1 MVKKHYKNQGIMK
14 FLTIIGALLGIVYLI
29 LALIPTIGRTYQL
42 FPIEI
47 GPYLGHWVV
56 AVIIGFVVAII
67 TLLAGVKPNDPIPFN
82 WIMLFILAILMIIF
96 VDILAGVLVLIAFLI
111 GLIEEL

>member
-1 MVKKHYKNQGIMK
+1 MVKKHYKNEGIMK

-29 LALIPTIGRTYQL
+29 LALIPTIGRQYQ
-42 FPIEI
+42 IYTINI
-47 GPYLGHWVV
+47 GIHWI
-56 AVIIGFVVAII
+56 AAIIIGFAVAII
-67 TLLAGVKPNDPIPFN
+67 TLLAGIKPNDPIPFN
-82 WIMLFILAILMIIF
+82 WIMLFILAVLMIIF

>member
-1 MVKKHYKNQGIMK
+1 MVKKHYKNEGIMK

-29 LALIPTIGRTYQL
+29 LRLTAIGTQYQIY
-42 FPIEI
+42 PIQ
-47 GPYLGHWVV
+47 LGINDIV

-82 WIMLFILAILMIIF
+82 WIMLFILAVLMIIF

>member
-1 MVKKHYKNQGIMK
+1 MVKKHYKNEGIMK

-29 LALIPTIGRTYQL
+29 LTLIPELPSYQIYPINIGL
-42 FPIEI
+42 
-47 GPYLGHWVV
+47 HWV
-56 AVIIGFVVAII
+56 AALIIGFAVAII
-67 TLLAGVKPNDPIPFN
+67 TLLAGIKPNDPIPFN
-82 WIMLFILAILMIIF
+82 WIMLFILAVLMIIF